1 MKSQTQTCENIQFV
15 LKLTTQRS
23 GSSDSE
29 LIMSKQ
35 LLQNECDE
43 LSAIFELQP
52 NHTLILPN
60 LYGLS
65 L

>member
-43 LSAIFELQP
+43 LSAIFELQS

-60 LYGLS
+60 LYRLS

>member
-43 LSAIFELQP
+43 LSAIFKLQS

-60 LYGLS
+60 LYRLS